1 MLRLRYHGTSPIPIE
16 ADCLTPDNLA
26 GKSLAEIAALPVQ
39 HGNRTEPLG
48 AFFDIDGDSADRE
61 IRIDGDCSKVKR
73 IGLAMNS
80 GRIVASGNV
89 GMHVG
94 AELSGGELVVEGDA
108 SDWIGAEMTGGR
120 IHVHGSAGNL
130 AGAAYRG
137 SRRGMR
143 GGVLLIDGNAGR
155 ELGATLRRGLI
166 AVGGSVGDFAGANLI
181 AGSIFLFGRPGVRFG
196 AGMKRGTVALLG
208 ESAEVLPTFAAACDY
223 APVFLS
229 LYLRKLAAWGFG
241 PAAAAGRA
249 VRCRRYV
256 GDLASLGKG
265 EILIRRE

>member
-1 MLRLRYHGTSPIPIE
+1 MLQLRYHGTSPIPIE

-26 GKSLAEIAALPVQ
+26 DKSLADIAALNVQ

-48 AFFDIDGDSADRE
+48 AFFDVAGDPADRE
-61 IRIDGDCSKVKR
+61 IRIDGDCTKVKR
-73 IGLAMNS
+73 IGLGMKS
-80 GRIVASGNV
+80 GRIIVVGNV
-89 GMHVG
+89 GMHAG
-94 AELSGGELVVEGDA
+94 AEMTGGELIVEGDA
-108 SDWIGAEMTGGR
+108 GDWVGAEMAGGR

-143 GGVLLIDGNAGR
+143 GGVLLIDANAGR
-155 ELGATLRRGLI
+155 EIGATMRRGTI

-181 AGSIFLFGRPGVRFG
+181 AGSIFVFGKPGGRFG
-196 AGMKRGTVALLG
+196 AGMKRGTIALLG
-208 ESAEVLPTFAAACDY
+208 ESAEVLPTFAVACDY
-223 APVFLS
+223 APVILS

-249 VRCRRYV
+249 VRCRRYL